1 MDATMIGFLILLLF
15 VLCLAWTAWRESRG
29 RRARFLQNMI
39 QAWGKIPDRE
49 YSWEEL
55 EKISQYFQQREKKG
69 FYIDDITWNDLNMDQ
84 VFALL
89 NQCLSPVGDACLYD
103 MLRKP
108 VFDKET
114 LEERNRL
121 MDFFR
126 ENQAAR
132 HKLQQLLIGIRKPGS
147 SSFYEAVHI

>member
-15 VLCLAWTAWRESRG
+15 VLCLAWTVWRESRG
-29 RRARFLQNMI
+29 RRDRFLQNMI

-55 EKISQYFQQREKKG
+55 EKISQYFRQREKKG

-89 NQCLSPVGDACLYD
+89 NQ
-103 MLRKP
+103 
-108 VFDKET
+108 
-114 LEERNRL
+114 
-121 MDFFR
+121 
-126 ENQAAR
+126 
-132 HKLQQLLIGIRKPGS
+132 
-147 SSFYEAVHI
+147 